1 MNQENFVVEIYFHP
15 PGMSWD
21 WLRQPASVC
30 SHFAAEAVPR
40 RDLCGRS
47 EQAVCAQ
54 RPAPM
59 LNNCSAAPCADMFA
73 ILARHH
79 TSMLSYGNECERST
93 LLCSACVR
101 RAEAGFAGLPTAIGL
116 GGRRVIA
123 GSCKDERSAPREWG
137 TWWHVLLALSSCSTS
152 CAARRVLHKEGVL
165 HAGTMREARTVL
177 QKGSSGEAWARRGAE
192 VRTCCTRPL
201 GEQHVLCCTRPLG
214 I

>member
-1 MNQENFVVEIYFHP
+1 
-15 PGMSWD
+15 MSWD

-123 GSCKDERSAPREWG
+123 GSCKDERSAPRECG
-137 TWWHVLLALSSCSTS
+137 GRGGMCCLLCPRA
-152 CAARRVLHKEGVL
+152 VLHVQ
-165 HAGTMREARTVL
+165 HV
-177 QKGSSGEAWARRGAE
+177 
-192 VRTCCTRPL
+192 VCCTRRACCTRAL
-201 GEQHVLCCTRPLG
+201 CVKHVLCCRRVQVAKHG
-214 I
+214 RAEVQRCGRAAQGH